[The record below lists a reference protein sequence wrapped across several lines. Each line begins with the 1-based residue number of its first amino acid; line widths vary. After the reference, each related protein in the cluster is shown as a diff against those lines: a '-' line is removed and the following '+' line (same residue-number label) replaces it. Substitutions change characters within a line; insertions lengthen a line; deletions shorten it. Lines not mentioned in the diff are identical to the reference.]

1 MQCAAT
7 PCAYWWAAT
16 DELAK
21 ALRIFL
27 QKSNQSTAR
36 NAASVDRLYRLYRLY
51 CLYRLYRLYRR
62 VVG

>member
-21 ALRIFL
+21 TLRIFL

-51 CLYRLYRLYRR
+51 RR